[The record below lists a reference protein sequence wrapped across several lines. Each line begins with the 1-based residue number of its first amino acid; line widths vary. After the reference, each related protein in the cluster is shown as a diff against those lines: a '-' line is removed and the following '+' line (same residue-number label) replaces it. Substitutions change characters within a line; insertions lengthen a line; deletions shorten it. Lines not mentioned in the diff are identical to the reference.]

1 ARDRSDTVKRQWTPD
16 ELAEQ
21 WTLSRRDG
29 ELIANKTG
37 PTRLGLA
44 LLLKYFQHDGRFPHR
59 KGEIPP
65 AAVVYIAQQL
75 DLPPEVFAQYAW
87 SGRTVAYHRRQI
99 RHALG
104 FRASTEADIADLTTW
119 LRQDVVTHEHR
130 PAHLQEAVYARCRT
144 AQIEPP
150 TPKR

>member
-1 ARDRSDTVKRQWTPD
+1 
-16 ELAEQ
+16 
-21 WTLSRRDG
+21 
-29 ELIANKTG
+29 
-37 PTRLGLA
+37 
-44 LLLKYFQHDGRFPHR
+44 
-59 KGEIPP
+59 
-65 AAVVYIAQQL
+65 VVYIAQQL

-119 LRQDVVTHEHR
+119 LRQDVVTHDHR

-144 AQIEPP
+144 AQIEPL
-150 TPKR
+150 TPKRIERLVRSALRSYEDQLQHQVLARLGPEGLAQLDRLLAVPEGGEEPDTAEKAV